1 MTPGGIVMTW
11 KSNEARAKRQKSS
24 ENVRQSFMFHYRFLG
39 VFFVVASE
47 TLLLLFETSC
57 NSALLSLPELKHPE
71 TPRVKTEIR
80 V

>member
-1 MTPGGIVMTW
+1 
-11 KSNEARAKRQKSS
+11 
-24 ENVRQSFMFHYRFLG
+24 MFHYRFLG

-57 NSALLSLPELKHPE
+57 NSALLGLPELKHPE